1 MPRHTPRSRSF
12 TASLP
17 TMTPH
22 AAIRRNTENFHERSG
37 RGVTATGSGAVHL
50 SVGCAVARG
59 SELGAAMHSYDYWLI
74 LAFFALVLIP
84 APFLGRFYYKVME
97 GQRTWLSPILG
108 PVERGCYRVAGVD
121 PQAEQSWQ
129 KYTLAL
135 LAFNLAGFLLLFAIL
150 LFQDHLPLN
159 PQNLPGQEWT
169 LAFNTAVSFM
179 TNTNWQSYSGEAS
192 LSYLSQMAGL
202 TVQNFVSAATGLAVL
217 VALCRGISR
226 RSTATLGNFWVDMT
240 RATLYGLL
248 PMCLVLALFLVWQ
261 GVPQTFAHYVN
272 AVTMQGVD
280 QVIPLGPAASQI
292 AIKQLGTNG
301 GGFFGVNSAHPFEDP
316 TAWANLF
323 ELSAII
329 LIPVALV
336 FTFGHYV
343 KDLRQ
348 SRAILGC
355 MLALFLIGG
364 ATSLWAEYQPNPTLN
379 NPAVEQT
386 APLEGKEARFGT
398 TGTVLWS
405 VTTTA
410 ASNGSVNGMHDSL
423 NPLSGMVALV
433 NMMVGEV
440 IFGGV
445 GAGLY
450 GMLLNVL
457 IAVFAAGLP
466 GPAGAISNPGPHGFS
481 QLLYAYTSASANNG
495 SAFGGLSANTPF
507 HNLMLGLGMLIGR
520 FGYILPVLA
529 LAGSLAMKKT
539 APIGQNSFPTHGPL
553 FVTLLTVTILLVG
566 GLTFLPTLALGPIAE
581 HLSMGF

>member
-1 MPRHTPRSRSF
+1 
-12 TASLP
+12 
-17 TMTPH
+17 
-22 AAIRRNTENFHERSG
+22 
-37 RGVTATGSGAVHL
+37 
-50 SVGCAVARG
+50 
-59 SELGAAMHSYDYWLI
+59 MHSYDYWLI
-74 LAFFALVLIP
+74 IAFFAVVLVP

-97 GQRTWLSPILG
+97 GQRTWLSPVLG
-108 PVERGCYRVAGVD
+108 PVEKACYCLSGVD
-121 PQAEQSWQ
+121 ESQEQSWQ
-129 KYTLAL
+129 KYMLAL
-135 LAFNLAGFLLLFAIL
+135 LAFNLAGFVLLFAIL
-150 LFQDHLPLN
+150 LFQDVLPLN
-159 PQNLPGQEWT
+159 PQQLPGQEWT

-217 VALCRGISR
+217 VALCRGIGRKS
-226 RSTATLGNFWVDMT
+226 AQTLGNFWVDMT

-248 PMCLVLALFLVWQ
+248 PLCLVLALFLVWQ
-261 GVPQTFAHYVN
+261 GVPQTFAHYID
-272 AVTMQGVD
+272 AVTLQGVD

-323 ELSAII
+323 EVAAII

-364 ATSLWAEYQPNPTLN
+364 VTSLWSEYQPNPTLN
-379 NPAVEQT
+379 HPAVEQT

-410 ASNGSVNGMHDSL
+410 ASNGSVNGMQDSL
-423 NPLSGMVALV
+423 SPLSGMVAMV

-445 GAGLY
+445 GAGMY

-457 IAVFAAGLP
+457 IAVFLAGLMIGRTPEYLGKKLQVKEVQLLVVTLLVMPVGVLVLGAIAASLP
-466 GPAGAISNPGPHGFS
+466 GPAAAISNPGPHGFS

-495 SAFGGLSANTPF
+495 SAFGGFGANTPF

-529 LAGSLAMKKT
+529 LAGSLAMKKA
-539 APIGQNSFPTHGPL
+539 APLGQNSFPTHGPL

>member
-1 MPRHTPRSRSF
+1 
-12 TASLP
+12 
-17 TMTPH
+17 
-22 AAIRRNTENFHERSG
+22 
-37 RGVTATGSGAVHL
+37 
-50 SVGCAVARG
+50 
-59 SELGAAMHSYDYWLI
+59 MHSYDYLLI
-74 LAFFALVLIP
+74 LAFLVLVLAP
-84 APFLGRFYYKVME
+84 APALGRFYYNVME
-97 GQRTWLSPILG
+97 GQRTWLTPVFG
-108 PVERGCYRVAGVD
+108 PLERACYRLSGVD
-121 PQAEQSWQ
+121 ASSEQSWQ
-129 KYTLAL
+129 KYALAL
-135 LAFNLAGFLLLFAIL
+135 LAFNLAGFVLLFAIL
-150 LFQDHLPLN
+150 LFQQYLPLN
-159 PQNLPGQEWT
+159 PQNLPGLEWT
-169 LAFNTAVSFM
+169 LSFNTAISFM

-301 GGFFGVNSAHPFEDP
+301 GGFFGANSAHPFENP
-316 TAWANLF
+316 TALSDLI
-323 ELSAII
+323 ELVSII
-329 LIPVALV
+329 LIPAALV

-348 SRAILGC
+348 SRAIMAC
-355 MLALFLIGG
+355 MLTLLLIGG
-364 ATSLWAEYQPNPTLN
+364 AVSLYAEYQPNPALH
-379 NPAVEQT
+379 NPLVEQT
-386 APLEGKEARFGT
+386 APLEGKETRFGT
-398 TGTVLWS
+398 TASVVWA

-410 ASNGSVNGMHDSL
+410 ASNGSVNAMHDSL

-457 IAVFAAGLP
+457 IAVFLAGLMIGRTPEYLGKKLQAKEVQLLVVTLLVMPVGTLVLGALAASLP
-466 GPAGAISNPGPHGFS
+466 GPAAAISNPGAHGFS

-495 SAFGGLSANTPF
+495 SAFGGFSANTAF
-507 HNLMLGLGMLIGR
+507 HNLMLSLSMLLGR

-539 APIGQNSFPTHGPL
+539 APIGQNSFPTHGLL

>member
-1 MPRHTPRSRSF
+1 
-12 TASLP
+12 
-17 TMTPH
+17 
-22 AAIRRNTENFHERSG
+22 
-37 RGVTATGSGAVHL
+37 
-50 SVGCAVARG
+50 
-59 SELGAAMHSYDYWLI
+59 MHSYDYALI
-74 LAFFALVLIP
+74 LAFFVLVLLP
-84 APFLGRFYYKVME
+84 APWLGRFYYKVME
-97 GQRTWLSPILG
+97 GQRTWMTPVLG
-108 PVERGCYRVAGVD
+108 PVENVCYRIAGVD
-121 PQAEQSWQ
+121 PASEQSWV

-135 LAFNLAGFLLLFAIL
+135 LAFNLAGFVILFAIL
-150 LFQDHLPLN
+150 LFQQYLPLN
-159 PQNLPGQEWT
+159 PQHLPGQEWT
-169 LAFNTAVSFM
+169 LAFNTAVSFV

-192 LSYLSQMAGL
+192 LSYLSQMVGL

-226 RSTATLGNFWVDMT
+226 RSTKTLGNFWADMT

-248 PMCLVLALFLVWQ
+248 PLCLVLAVFLVWQ

-301 GGFFGVNSAHPFEDP
+301 GGFFGANSAHPFENP
-316 TAWANLF
+316 TAWTNLF
-323 ELSAII
+323 ELVSII

-348 SRAILGC
+348 SRAIMAC

-364 ATSLWAEYQPNPTLN
+364 GTALYTEYQPNPTLN
-379 NPAVEQT
+379 SPLVEHT
-386 APLEGKEARFGT
+386 APQEGKEVRFGT
-398 TGTVLWS
+398 TGTVLW
-405 VTTTA
+405 TEATTA
-410 ASNGSVNGMHDSL
+410 ASNGSVNAMHDSL
-423 NPLSGMVALV
+423 NPMSGMVALV

-457 IAVFAAGLP
+457 IAVFLAGLMIGRTP
-466 GPAGAISNPGPHGFS
+466 EYLGKKLQAKEVQLLVVTLLVMPVGVLVLGAIAAVLPSAVAALSNPGPHGFS
-481 QLLYAYTSASANNG
+481 QILYAFTSASANNG
-495 SAFGGLSANTPF
+495 SAFGGLSGNTPF
-507 HNLMLGLGMLIGR
+507 YNLMLSLGMLLGR

-539 APIGQNSFPTHGPL
+539 APVGQNTFPTHGPL
-553 FVTLLTVTILLVG
+553 FVALLTVTILLVG

-581 HLSMGF
+581 QLTMGL

>member
-1 MPRHTPRSRSF
+1 
-12 TASLP
+12 
-17 TMTPH
+17 
-22 AAIRRNTENFHERSG
+22 
-37 RGVTATGSGAVHL
+37 
-50 SVGCAVARG
+50 
-59 SELGAAMHSYDYWLI
+59 MHGYDYGLI
-74 LAFFALVLIP
+74 VAFFALVLIP
-84 APFLGRFYYKVME
+84 APFLGRFYYRVME
-97 GQRTWLSPILG
+97 GQHTWLSPILR
-108 PVERGCYRVAGVD
+108 PVERGCYRLAGVD
-121 PQAEQSWQ
+121 PQTEQSWQ

-135 LAFNLAGFLLLFAIL
+135 LAFNLAGFGLLFAIL
-150 LFQDHLPLN
+150 LLQGHLPLN
-159 PQNLPGQEWT
+159 TEQLPGMEWT
-169 LAFNTAVSFM
+169 QAFNTAVSFM

-192 LSYLSQMAGL
+192 LSYLSQMVGL

-217 VALCRGISR
+217 VALCRGIGRKSA
-226 RSTATLGNFWVDMT
+226 ATLGNFWVDMT

-248 PMCLVLALFLVWQ
+248 PLCLLLALFLVWQ
-261 GVPQTFAHYVN
+261 GVPQTFAQYVHGL
-272 AVTMQGVD
+272 TMQGVD

-301 GGFFGVNSAHPFEDP
+301 GGFFGVNSAHPFENP

-323 ELSAII
+323 ELASII
-329 LIPVALV
+329 LIPAALV

-348 SRAILGC
+348 SRAIIAC
-355 MLALFLIGG
+355 MLVLFMIGG
-364 ATSLWAEYQPNPTLN
+364 ATSLWAEFQPNPALD
-379 NPAVEQT
+379 NPVVEQA
-386 APLEGKEARFGT
+386 APLEGKESRFGT
-398 TGTVLWS
+398 TATVLWS

-410 ASNGSVNGMHDSL
+410 ASNGSVNAMHDSL

-457 IAVFAAGLP
+457 IAVFLAGLMIGRTPEYLGKKLGAREVQLLVVTLLVMPVSVLVLGAIAASLP
-466 GPAGAISNPGPHGFS
+466 GPAAAVSNPGAHGFS
-481 QLLYAYTSASANNG
+481 QLLYAYTSAGANNG
-495 SAFGGLSANTPF
+495 SAFGGFSANTPF

-529 LAGSLAMKKT
+529 LAGSLALKKT

-581 HLSMGF
+581 HLSLGF

>member
-1 MPRHTPRSRSF
+1 
-12 TASLP
+12 
-17 TMTPH
+17 
-22 AAIRRNTENFHERSG
+22 
-37 RGVTATGSGAVHL
+37 
-50 SVGCAVARG
+50 
-59 SELGAAMHSYDYWLI
+59 MHSYDYALI
-74 LAFFALVLIP
+74 LAFFALVLVP

-97 GQRTWLSPILG
+97 GQRTWLTPVFG
-108 PVERGCYRVAGVD
+108 PVEKVCYRVAGVD
-121 PQAEQSWQ
+121 PDTEQSWQ

-135 LAFNLAGFLLLFAIL
+135 LAFNLAGFVLLFAIL
-150 LFQDHLPLN
+150 LLQQYLPLN
-159 PQNLPGQEWT
+159 PQQLPGQEWT
-169 LAFNTAVSFM
+169 QAFNTAVSFV

-192 LSYLSQMAGL
+192 LSYFSQMAGL

-226 RSTATLGNFWVDMT
+226 RSAQTLGNFWVDMT

-272 AVTMQGVD
+272 AVTLQGVD

-301 GGFFGVNSAHPFEDP
+301 GGFFGVNSAHPFENP
-316 TAWANLF
+316 SAWSNLF
-323 ELSAII
+323 EMASII

-348 SRAILGC
+348 SRAIIAC
-355 MLALFLIGG
+355 MFALFLIGG
-364 ATSLWAEYQPNPTLN
+364 GTALYAEYQPNPTLN
-379 NPAVEQT
+379 SPLVEQA
-386 APLEGKEARFGT
+386 APLEGKEVRFGT
-398 TGTVLWS
+398 TGTVLWT

-423 NPLSGMVALV
+423 NPISGMVALV

-457 IAVFAAGLP
+457 IAVFLAGLMIGCTP
-466 GPAGAISNPGPHGFS
+466 EYLGKKLQAKEVQLLVVTLLVMPVGVLVLGAIAAVLPSAVASVSNPGAHGFS
-481 QLLYAYTSASANNG
+481 QILYAFTSASANNG
-495 SAFGGLSANTPF
+495 SAFAGLNANTPF
-507 HNLMLGLGMLIGR
+507 YNLMLGLGMLLGR

-529 LAGSLAMKKT
+529 LAGSLALKKT
-539 APIGQNSFPTHGPL
+539 APIGQDSFPTHGPL
-553 FVTLLTVTILLVG
+553 FVALLTVTILLVG

-581 HLSMGF
+581 QLTLGF

>member
-1 MPRHTPRSRSF
+1 
-12 TASLP
+12 
-17 TMTPH
+17 
-22 AAIRRNTENFHERSG
+22 
-37 RGVTATGSGAVHL
+37 
-50 SVGCAVARG
+50 
-59 SELGAAMHSYDYWLI
+59 MHSYDYGLI
-74 LAFFALVLIP
+74 LAFFALVLLP
-84 APFLGRFYYKVME
+84 APWLGRFYYKVME
-97 GQRTWLSPILG
+97 GQRTWLSPVFG
-108 PVERGCYRVAGVD
+108 PVEKVCYRIAGVD
-121 PQAEQSWQ
+121 PATEQSWQ

-135 LAFNLAGFLLLFAIL
+135 LAFNLTGFVLLFAIV
-150 LFQDHLPLN
+150 LFQQYLPLN
-159 PQNLPGQEWT
+159 PQQLPGQEWT
-169 LAFNTAVSFM
+169 QAFNTAVSFV

-192 LSYLSQMAGL
+192 LSYFSQMAGL

-226 RSTATLGNFWVDMT
+226 RSAHTLGNFWVDMT

-248 PMCLVLALFLVWQ
+248 PLCLVLALFLVWQ

-272 AVTMQGVD
+272 AVTLQGVD

-301 GGFFGVNSAHPFEDP
+301 GGFFGVNSAHPFENP
-316 TAWANLF
+316 SAWSNLF
-323 ELSAII
+323 EMASII

-348 SRAILGC
+348 SRAIIAC

-364 ATSLWAEYQPNPTLN
+364 GTALYAEYQPNPALN
-379 NPAVEQT
+379 SPLVEQT
-386 APLEGKEARFGT
+386 APLEGKEVRFGT
-398 TGTVLWS
+398 TGTVLWTE
-405 VTTTA
+405 TTTS

-423 NPLSGMVALV
+423 NPLTGMVALV

-457 IAVFAAGLP
+457 FAVFLAGLMIGRTP
-466 GPAGAISNPGPHGFS
+466 EYLGKKLQAKEVQLLVVTLLVMPVGVLVLGSIAAVLPSAAASVSNPGPHGFS
-481 QLLYAYTSASANNG
+481 QVLYAFTSASANNG
-495 SAFGGLSANTPF
+495 SAFAGLNANTPF
-507 HNLMLGLGMLIGR
+507 YNLMLGLGMLIGR

-529 LAGSLAMKKT
+529 LAGSLALKKT
-539 APIGQNSFPTHGPL
+539 APIGQDSFPTHGPL
-553 FVTLLTVTILLVG
+553 FVALLTVTILLVG

-581 HLSMGF
+581 QLTLGF